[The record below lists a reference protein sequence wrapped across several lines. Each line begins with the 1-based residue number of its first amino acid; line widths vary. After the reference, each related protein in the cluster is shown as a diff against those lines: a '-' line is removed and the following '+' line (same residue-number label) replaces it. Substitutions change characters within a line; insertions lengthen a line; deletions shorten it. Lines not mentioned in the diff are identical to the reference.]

1 MAAKAPKAPKT
12 KQLQLPGADKKPVVT
27 RFPPEPSGY
36 LHIGHAKAALL
47 NDYFAHEQYPGG
59 TLILRFDDTNVEKE
73 KTEYQDAILQ
83 DVALLGIKPDKISY
97 TSDYFDQI
105 DKYCTQ
111 IIKDGKAYADDTLAE
126 TMSAQRMA
134 REASAR
140 RDESVEDNLA
150 RFELMKSGDPE
161 GRKWCIRAKISF
173 DNVIAALRD
182 PVIFRCPKNP
192 DLPHH
197 RTGDKYKAYPT
208 YQFACPVVDYLEGVT
223 HALRTTEYNEQDIQY
238 KWILK
243 KGLGLEPP
251 NIYQFSKIQFIR
263 TLMSKRKLTKLVD
276 SGVVSGWDDP
286 RMPTVRGIRRRGL
299 TVEGLRRFMV
309 SQGASNRVVS
319 MDWHTIWA
327 ENKKIID
334 LKAARYTAIDKDHI
348 EATIE
353 GVEGDIPRSENHPKH
368 ARHPL
373 GDKQVVYSNKLLL
386 EQEDA
391 RDLKEGEEITLMNWG
406 NAIVKSI
413 TFSDQPA
420 AVSATTNGEAHSSI
434 TTQPSP
440 STLADGVKDLSL
452 TSTPTQSQPAKHC
465 TSLTFTLHLAGDF
478 KLTKKKLTWLSPDQ
492 ALVPIT
498 LVDFDHLISK
508 DKLDDAD
515 DWEKFVTPETEFRS
529 EAVADVNV
537 WEVESD
543 EVIQFDRKG
552 YYRCDVKAEKKG
564 GVKGVFFKVPTG
576 K

>member
-1 MAAKAPKAPKT
+1 MSGKAAKAPKT
-12 KQLQLPGADKKPVVT
+12 KQLQLPGADKKPVCT

-36 LHIGHAKAALL
+36 LHIGHAKAVLL

-73 KTEYQDAILQ
+73 KTEYQDAILE
-83 DVALLGIKPDKISY
+83 DVALLGVKPDKISY
-97 TSDYFDQI
+97 TSNYFDEI
-105 DKYCTQ
+105 DRYCVQ
-111 IIKDGKAYADDTLAE
+111 MIKDGKAYADDTLAE

-140 RDESVEDNLA
+140 RDESVQDNLD
-150 RFELMKSGDPE
+150 RFNLMKSGDPE

-182 PVIFRCPKNP
+182 PVIFRCPRNP
-192 DLPHH
+192 ELPHH
-197 RTGDKYKAYPT
+197 RTGTKYKAYPT

-243 KGLGLEPP
+243 KGLGLESP

-276 SGVVSGWDDP
+276 SGVVTGWDDP

-299 TVEGLRRFMV
+299 TVEGLRRFMI

-327 ENKKIID
+327 ENKKVID
-334 LKAARYTAIDKDHI
+334 VTAARYTAIDQDHV
-348 EATIE
+348 EAHINGIE
-353 GVEGDIPRSENHPKH
+353 GEIPRFENHPKH

-373 GDKQVVYSNKLLL
+373 GDKKVAYSDTILI

-391 RDLKEGEEITLMNWG
+391 SDLTEGEEVTLMNWG

-413 TFSDQPA
+413 EFADEPA
-420 AVSATTNGEAHSSI
+420 TDGADSTKYSTTDTKNI
-434 TTQPSP
+434 T
-440 STLADGVKDLSL
+440 DGIKDLSMHPKRKATKL
-452 TSTPTQSQPAKHC
+452 I
-465 TSLTFTLHLAGDF
+465 FDLHLAGDF
-478 KLTKKKLTWLSPDQ
+478 KQTKKKLTWLCKDQ
-492 ALVPIT
+492 DLVT
-498 LVDFDHLISK
+498 VELCDFDSLLTK
-508 DKLDDAD
+508 DKLDDDD
-515 DWEKFVTPETEFRS
+515 DWEKYLNPHTEFKS
-529 EAVADVNV
+529 EAVADLNV
-537 WEVESD
+537 WDVQNG

-552 YYRCDVKAEKKG
+552 YYRCDVAADKEKGSKG
-564 GVKGVFFKVPTG
+564 IFFKVPTG